1 MSNIDWTQYEQE
13 IIRLSEQG
21 MSSRQIAEDLSG
33 RFAEIKPTSDRSIR
47 SVLQRLREDDK
58 ILIKQGPAKVL
69 LFDIETS
76 PMIAYNWNRKPNY
89 LPEGMIL
96 EDWFVINW
104 AAKWL
109 FDDEMITSVVTPEEA
124 RNRDD
129 KRVVKNLWKLLNEA
143 DVVIAHYGD
152 MFDIKMMNGRFFKHN
167 LNLPMP
173 YRSID
178 TKKAASKRM
187 RLPAFNLNY
196 IARYMGLDQKHST
209 DFDLWVQ
216 CMAGN
221 QEKLNEMD
229 EYCQQDVR
237 VLEDV
242 YLKLRPF
249 IQPHPNLGMYI
260 ETDTKTCPAC
270 GSEDLE
276 IEGKYAT
283 TVNIYDAYRCQD
295 CGSITRSRKSK
306 IKNRDHV
313 TSSVPR

>member
-1 MSNIDWTQYEQE
+1 MINWDIYENE
-13 IIRLSEQG
+13 IIQLSEEG
-21 MSSRQIAEDLSG
+21 LSSREIAETLSK
-33 RFAEIKPTSDRSIR
+33 RHKEVKPTSDRSVR
-47 SVLQRLREDDK
+47 RVLERLREEDK

-76 PMIAYNWNRKPNY
+76 PMITYNWNRKPSW
-89 LPEGMIL
+89 LPEGMIM

-109 FDDEMITSVVTPEEA
+109 FDDEILTSVVTPKEA

-129 KRVVKNLWKLLNEA
+129 KRVVKELWDLLNEA

-152 MFDIKMMNGRFFKHN
+152 MFDIKMMNGRFFKYGM
-167 LNLPMP
+167 NLPMP
-173 YRSID
+173 YKSID
-178 TKKAASKRM
+178 TKKAAGKRM
-187 RLPAFNLNY
+187 RLPALNLNY
-196 IARYMGLDQKHST
+196 IARYMGLDEKHST
-209 DFDLWVQ
+209 NFDLWVG
-216 CMAGN
+216 CMEGN
-221 QEKLNEMD
+221 QEKLDEMD
-229 EYCQQDVR
+229 KYCQQDVK

-260 ETDTKTCPAC
+260 ETDSKTCPAC
-270 GSEDLE
+270 GSTDLE
-276 IEGKYAT
+276 KEGEYAT

-306 IKNRDHV
+306 MDNRDHI